1 LDIFT
6 LEALR
11 LGELMLGVLI
21 LENLL
26 DTTTGGYEPVLDFFF
41 DIEGVPIC
49 LPMLNLPIMN

>member
-1 LDIFT
+1 MLVV
-6 LEALR
+6 
-11 LGELMLGVLI
+11 LMLGVLI

-26 DTTTGGYEPVLDFFF
+26 ETTAGGYEPVLDFFF